1 MKKQG
6 YLSKK
11 ISKGHTYIYLRKSYR
26 VNKKIKHKYLYSFG
40 SMPDALEK
48 MYKMRE
54 NPDNFPRELI
64 EMGFDLIDLYNWI
77 LTIETKVT
85 STGRSFNI

>member
-1 MKKQG
+1 MKKLG

-26 VNKKIKHKYLYSFG
+26 VDKEIKHKYLYSFG

-48 MYKMRE
+48 MYEMRD
-54 NPDNFPRELI
+54 NPQGFPKELI
-64 EMGFDLIDLYNWI
+64 ELGFDLIDLYDWI

-85 STGRSFNI
+85 STGRSFNV